1 MESRKMELMNL
12 VVGQE
17 KKMQTL
23 RTNLRTQVGKGSLG
37 RSKTVAL
44 TNIHYEM

>member
-1 MESRKMELMNL
+1 MELMNI

-17 KKMQTL
+17 KKMQML
-23 RTNLRTQVGKGSLG
+23 RPNLRTQVGKGRL
-37 RSKTVAL
+37 RHSKRVEL